1 MRLAKRYVREFAS
14 DMMKRGVG
22 GTYVKLVLQA
32 CENGMVTSFEAMI
45 KLTEILKEWSGNNE

>member
-45 KLTEILKEWSGNNE
+45 KLTEILKEWSGE